1 MRFIKKTSEPQF
13 LIEFKS
19 EFKKINRSDA
29 AYDNINSDLKDNLKD
44 ILSYE
49 QSFIC
54 CYCMKRIKID
64 NSHIE
69 HLKPQSGYSQDSLDY
84 FNLLVSCNG
93 INNSNN
99 NCGHKKGSW
108 YDEKV
113 FISPLDKDCEKYFSY
128 SLSGKIDSSSD
139 NGNKTIEKLN
149 LNSYHLVR
157 ARKAMIDISGIF
169 KPYFD
174 QVKDDLIIYNKIP
187 NSSNELP
194 PFCNAVLYCISN
206 YQKKN

>member
-1 MRFIKKTSEPQF
+1 MRFIKKTSEPQY

-19 EFKKINRSDA
+19 EFKKINKHSA
-29 AYDNINSDLKDNLKD
+29 VYDNINSDLKNNLKD
-44 ILSYE
+44 TLSNE
-49 QSFIC
+49 QYFIC
-54 CYCMKRIKID
+54 CYCMKRIKND
-64 NSHIE
+64 YSHIE
-69 HLKPQSGYSQDSLDY
+69 HLKPQSDYLQDSLNY
-84 FNLLVSCNG
+84 FNLLISCNG

-169 KPYFD
+169 KPGFN
-174 QVKDDLIIYNKIP
+174 QKMNDLIKYNTLP

-206 YQKKN
+206 YYKKN